1 MRGNLEPRRVVHLT
15 EQSRPSAE
23 SVRMNKTRHFLILIT
38 VLLGSFVAPV
48 LGQGPTGTLQ
58 GRVLDPSG
66 AVIPQAQVTVTSP
79 SGKALSTAADAAGS
93 YQVRGLAA
101 GDYTVNATTPGFA
114 PFTAAVTLA
123 AGQAKTLNIAMQIE
137 AEKQQVQVE
146 ADAPTVDTSP
156 DQNANAVVLK
166 GKDLDA
172 LSDDPDEL
180 ENQLQAL
187 AGPAAGPNGGEV
199 YIDGFT
205 GGQIPP
211 KSSIRE
217 IRINQN
223 PFSAEFDRLGYG
235 RIEILTKP
243 GTDKLHG
250 QIEARGNDSSFNS
263 RNPILKKDV
272 VEPPYYSYNLQ
283 GNVGGPISK
292 NASYFVSVFGRN
304 IQNVNVVDAIDPA
317 SITPENPTGTFL
329 SEAVPNPSSRIDVSP
344 RLDLQLGQANTLTLR
359 YEFFRSVNN
368 NGGVGQLSLPTQAT
382 NIESMENTLQVSDSL
397 VLSKNLVDDIRFQY
411 RRFRYEDI
419 AQNDSPTVVVQ
430 GSFNAGGNNGGVVRD
445 NQDIYELQ
453 NYFAAAKGNHSL
465 NFGAR
470 LRAYRDA
477 NYTNGGANG
486 QYTFS
491 NSANYLNQTP
501 QTYQVTQINQYTA
514 RAILFDAALFYQDDW
529 RVNQRLTFS
538 YGLRWETQNRINDKS
553 DWAPRVSLAYAL
565 DAGDKKKPPKTVLRA
580 GYGWFYQRFTVPNSL
595 GSNAGTPYIIQAIH
609 QNGINQ
615 KVATVTDPSF
625 PVTPAELAGSNS
637 AQTLYTVDPHF
648 HAATDL
654 QAAVGIDRQLAKRI
668 TGNVTYLYGRGV
680 HQYLTNNIGAPEFP
694 TAALGIYPDNPLP
707 PAEEN
712 NLQYQSGGVYRQ
724 NQLIVSGRASYP
736 RFSFFTFYTYNVAK
750 ADTNGV
756 TYTPSIAQDPGLDYG
771 RSSFDVHNRFVIL
784 GNFSAP
790 YGFSLTPFFAYNSG
804 APYNITAGSDLT
816 RNNQFNARPTFSDP
830 ANCSIPVPQ
839 GSTQVYFSTPYGC
852 LDTDPF
858 GKNEKIV
865 PYGIGTGPTNASLNL
880 RVSKVIGI
888 GPKVENG
895 HAARAGG
902 GGGGQRGGG
911 GGLGPGGLSGSR
923 GGPGRLDQTTSRRYN
938 LTLTAYGTNVFN
950 RQNLGPP
957 NGTLSST
964 LFGQSLSLASGGF
977 FGASTA
983 GNRSIFLQAVFNF

>member
-1 MRGNLEPRRVVHLT
+1 
-15 EQSRPSAE
+15 
-23 SVRMNKTRHFLILIT
+23 MNKTFLILLA
-38 VLLGSFVAPV
+38 VFLGSLVAPM

-79 SGKALSTAADAAGS
+79 AGKTVSTVADAAGS

-114 PFTAAVTLA
+114 PFTATVTVA
-123 AGQAKTLNIAMQIE
+123 PGQSKTLNIAMQIQ

-180 ENQLQAL
+180 ESQLQAL

-263 RNPILKKDV
+263 RNPILHTA
-272 VEPPYYSYNLQ
+272 EPPYYSYNLQ

-304 IQNVNVVDAIDPA
+304 IQNVNVVDALNPDTLA
-317 SITPENPTGTFL
+317 SLN
-329 SEAVPNPSSRIDVSP
+329 EAYPNPSSRIDVSP

-359 YEFFRSVNN
+359 YEFFRSVNT

-382 NIESMENTLQVSDSL
+382 NTESMENTLQASDSW
-397 VLSKNLVDDIRFQY
+397 VISKNLVDDIRFQY
-411 RRFRYEDI
+411 RRFRYQDI
-419 AQNDSPTVVVQ
+419 AVNDSPTVTLQ

-453 NYFAAAKGNHSL
+453 NYFAAAEGKHSL
-465 NFGAR
+465 NFGTR

-477 NYTNGGANG
+477 DYTTGGTNG

-491 NSANYLNQTP
+491 NLTSYVNKTP

-553 DWAPRVSLAYAL
+553 DWAPRVSFAYAL
-565 DAGDKKKPPKTVLRA
+565 GGGDRKKAPKTVLRA
-580 GYGWFYQRFTVPNSL
+580 GYGWFYQRFTVPNSF

-615 KVATVTDPSF
+615 KVSTVTNPTF
-625 PVTPAELAGSNS
+625 PVTPVEIAGSNT

-648 HAATDL
+648 RAAADL
-654 QAAVGIDRQLAKRI
+654 QAAVGLDRQLAKRI

-680 HQYLTNNIGAPEFP
+680 HQYFTNNIGAPEFP
-694 TAALGIYPDNPLP
+694 TADLGIYPAAELA
-707 PAEEN
+707 PAQEN

-724 NQLIVSGRASYP
+724 NQIIVSGRASYP
-736 RFSFFTFYTYNVAK
+736 RFSFFTFYTYNAAK

-756 TYTPSIAQDPGLDYG
+756 TYTPSVAQNPGLDYG

-784 GNFSAP
+784 GNVSAP
-790 YGFSLTPFFAYNSG
+790 WGISLTPFFAYNSG
-804 APYNITAGSDLT
+804 APYNVTVGSDLT
-816 RNNQFNARPTFSDP
+816 RNNQFNARPTFAASCGEP
-830 ANCSIPVPQ
+830 NVVQTS
-839 GSTQVYFSTPYGC
+839 YGC

-858 GKNEKIV
+858 GTDEKII
-865 PYGIGTGPTNASLNL
+865 PYGIGTGPTNVSLNT

-888 GPKVENG
+888 GPKVESG
-895 HAARAGG
+895 RAA
-902 GGGGQRGGG
+902 RGGG
-911 GGLGPGGLSGSR
+911 GGPGGGGRGGGGGIGPGGLSGSR

-938 LTLTAYGTNVFN
+938 LTLTAYATNVLN
-950 RQNLGPP
+950 HENLGAP
-957 NGTLSST
+957 NGTLSSSF
-964 LFGQSLSLASGGF
+964 FGKSQSLASGGF
-977 FGASTA
+977 FGGSTA
-983 GNRSIFLQAVFNF
+983 GNRSVFLQAVFNF

>member
-1 MRGNLEPRRVVHLT
+1 MHT
-15 EQSRPSAE
+15 
-23 SVRMNKTRHFLILIT
+23 NKTTFFMLLVT
-38 VLLGSFVAPV
+38 VLLGSFGAPM

-79 SGKALSTAADAAGS
+79 AGKTVSTSADAAGS

-114 PFTAAVTLA
+114 AFTATVTVA
-123 AGQAKTLNIAMQIE
+123 PGQSKTLNIAMQIE

-180 ENQLQAL
+180 ESQLQAL

-217 IRINQN
+217 IRVNQN

-263 RNPILKKDV
+263 KNPILPENIA
-272 VEPPYYSYNLQ
+272 EPPYYSYNVQ

-317 SITPENPTGTFL
+317 SITPQNPSGTNLNEAIPNPT
-329 SEAVPNPSSRIDVSP
+329 SRIDVSP

-368 NGGVGQLSLPTQAT
+368 NGGVGQSSLPTQAT
-382 NIESMENTLQVSDSL
+382 NTQSMENTLQASDSW
-397 VLSKNLVDDIRFQY
+397 VISKNLVDDIRFQY
-411 RRFRYEDI
+411 RRFRYQDI
-419 AQNDSPTVVVQ
+419 AVNNSPTITLQ
-430 GSFNAGGNNGGVVRD
+430 GSFNDGGNNGGVVRD

-453 NYFAAAKGNHSL
+453 NYFAAAEGNHSL
-465 NFGAR
+465 NFGTR

-477 NYTNGGANG
+477 DYTTGGTNG

-491 NSANYLNQTP
+491 SPTSYLNKTP

-538 YGLRWETQNRINDKS
+538 YGLRWETQNRIHDKS
-553 DWAPRVSLAYAL
+553 DWAPRVSFAYAL
-565 DAGDKKKPPKTVLRA
+565 DGGDRKKPPKTVLRA
-580 GYGWFYQRFTVPNSL
+580 GYGWFYQRFTVPNSFS
-595 GSNAGTPYIIQAIH
+595 SNAGTPYVIQAIH

-615 KVATVTDPSF
+615 KVFTVTNPTF
-625 PVTPAELAGSNS
+625 PVSPIAVADSNT
-637 AQTLYTVDPHF
+637 AQTLYTVEPHF
-648 HAATDL
+648 HAAVDL

-680 HQYLTNNIGAPEFP
+680 HQYFTNNIGAPEFP
-694 TAALGIYPDNPLP
+694 TADLGIYPAAELP
-707 PAEEN
+707 PAAEN

-724 NQLIVSGRASYP
+724 NQIIISGRASYP
-736 RFSFFTFYTYNVAK
+736 RFSFFTFYTYNAAK

-756 TYTPSIAQDPGLDYG
+756 TYTPSVAQNPGLDYG

-784 GNFSAP
+784 GNVSAP
-790 YGFSLTPFFAYNSG
+790 WGVSLTPFLAYNSG
-804 APYNITAGSDLT
+804 APYNVTAGSDLT
-816 RNNQFNARPTFSDP
+816 RNNQFNARPTFSAP
-830 ANCSIPVPQ
+830 ANCTVPVSP
-839 GSTQVYFSTPYGC
+839 GTEQVYFSTPYGC
-852 LDTDPF
+852 FDTDPF
-858 GKNEKIV
+858 GKDEKII
-865 PYGIGTGPTNASLNL
+865 PYGIGTGPTNVSLNM

-888 GPKVENG
+888 GPKVENSR
-895 HAARAGG
+895 AARGG
-902 GGGGQRGGG
+902 GGGGGGGGPRGGG
-911 GGLGPGGLSGSR
+911 GGIGPGGLSGSR

-938 LTLTAYGTNVFN
+938 LTLTAYATNVLN
-950 RQNLGPP
+950 HRNLGPP
-957 NGTLSST
+957 NGTLSSS
-964 LFGQSLSLASGGF
+964 LFGKSQSLASGGF

-983 GNRSIFLQAVFNF
+983 GNRSVFLQAVFNF

>member
-1 MRGNLEPRRVVHLT
+1 
-15 EQSRPSAE
+15 
-23 SVRMNKTRHFLILIT
+23 MNKTFLILLA
-38 VLLGSFVAPV
+38 VFLGSLVAPM

-79 SGKALSTAADAAGS
+79 AGKTVSTVADAAGS

-114 PFTAAVTLA
+114 PFTATVTVA
-123 AGQAKTLNIAMQIE
+123 PGQSKTLNIAMQIQ

-180 ENQLQAL
+180 ESQLQAL

-263 RNPILKKDV
+263 RNPILHTA
-272 VEPPYYSYNLQ
+272 EPPYYSYNLQ

-304 IQNVNVVDAIDPA
+304 IQNVNVVDALNPDTLA
-317 SITPENPTGTFL
+317 SLN
-329 SEAVPNPSSRIDVSP
+329 EAYPNPSSRIDVSP

-359 YEFFRSVNN
+359 YEFFRSVNT

-382 NIESMENTLQVSDSL
+382 NTESMENTLQASDSW
-397 VLSKNLVDDIRFQY
+397 VISKNLVDDIRFQY
-411 RRFRYEDI
+411 RRFRYQDI
-419 AQNDSPTVVVQ
+419 AVNDSPTVTLQ

-453 NYFAAAKGNHSL
+453 NYFAAAEGKHSL
-465 NFGAR
+465 NFGTR

-477 NYTNGGANG
+477 DYTTGGTNG

-491 NSANYLNQTP
+491 NMTSYVNKTP

-553 DWAPRVSLAYAL
+553 DWAPRVSFAYAL
-565 DAGDKKKPPKTVLRA
+565 GGGDRKKAPKTVLRA
-580 GYGWFYQRFTVPNSL
+580 GYGWFYQRFTVPNSF

-615 KVATVTDPSF
+615 KVSTVTNPTF
-625 PVTPAELAGSNS
+625 PVTPVEIAGSNT

-648 HAATDL
+648 RAAADL
-654 QAAVGIDRQLAKRI
+654 QAAVGLDRQLAKRI

-680 HQYLTNNIGAPEFP
+680 HQYFTNNIGAPEFP
-694 TAALGIYPDNPLP
+694 TADLGIYPAAELA
-707 PAEEN
+707 PAQEN

-724 NQLIVSGRASYP
+724 NQIIVSGRASYP
-736 RFSFFTFYTYNVAK
+736 RFSFFTFYTYNAAK

-756 TYTPSIAQDPGLDYG
+756 TYTPSVAQNPGLDYG

-784 GNFSAP
+784 GNVSAP
-790 YGFSLTPFFAYNSG
+790 WGISLTPFFAYNSG
-804 APYNITAGSDLT
+804 APYNVTVGSDLT
-816 RNNQFNARPTFSDP
+816 RNNQFNARPTFAASCGEP
-830 ANCSIPVPQ
+830 NVVQTS
-839 GSTQVYFSTPYGC
+839 YGC

-858 GKNEKIV
+858 GTDEKII
-865 PYGIGTGPTNASLNL
+865 PYGIGTGPTNVSLNM

-888 GPKVENG
+888 GPKVESG
-895 HAARAGG
+895 RAA
-902 GGGGQRGGG
+902 RGGG
-911 GGLGPGGLSGSR
+911 GGPGGGGRGGGGGIGPGGLSGSR

-938 LTLTAYGTNVFN
+938 LTLTAYATNVLN
-950 RQNLGPP
+950 HENLGAP
-957 NGTLSST
+957 NGTLSSSF
-964 LFGQSLSLASGGF
+964 FGKSQSLASGGF
-977 FGASTA
+977 FGGSTA
-983 GNRSIFLQAVFNF
+983 GNRSVFLQAVFNF

>member
-1 MRGNLEPRRVVHLT
+1 MMKRSKRLLMVI
-15 EQSRPSAE
+15 A
-23 SVRMNKTRHFLILIT
+23 
-38 VLLGSFVAPV
+38 VLLGALALSATVF
-48 LGQGPTGTLQ
+48 GQGSTGTLK

-66 AVIPQAQVTVTSP
+66 AVIPNAQVTMTP
-79 SGKALSTAADAAGS
+79 ASGKGFSAVSDGAGS
-93 YQVRGLAA
+93 YQVKGLPA
-101 GDYTVNATTPGFA
+101 GAYIVNATTAGFA
-114 PFTAAVTLA
+114 PFTSSVTVT
-123 AGQAKTLNIAMQIE
+123 AGQTKTLNIAMQIQME
-137 AEKQQVQVE
+137 QQQVQVE

-187 AGPAAGPNGGEV
+187 AGPAAGPNGGEI

-217 IRINQN
+217 IRVNQN

-263 RNPILKKDV
+263 RNPILQTA
-272 VEPPYYSYNLQ
+272 EPPYYSYNVQ
-283 GNVGGPISK
+283 GSVGGPISK
-292 NASYFVSVFGRN
+292 NASYFVSAFGRN
-304 IQNVNVVDAIDPA
+304 NQNVSVIDAIDPA
-317 SITPENPTGTFL
+317 SVTPENPTGTYL
-329 SEAVPNPSSRIDVSP
+329 NEAYPNPSSRIDVSP

-359 YEFFRSVNN
+359 YEFYRAVTT
-368 NGGVGQLSLPTQAT
+368 NGGVGQLSLPTQAINT
-382 NIESMENTLQVSDSL
+382 QSMENTLQVSDSL
-397 VLSKNLVDDIRFQY
+397 VLSKNIVDDIRFQY
-411 RRFRYEDI
+411 RRFRYENI
-419 AQNDSPTVVVQ
+419 AQNDSPTITVQ
-430 GSFNAGGNNGGVVRD
+430 GSFNAGGNNGGAVRD

-453 NYFAAAKGNHSL
+453 NYFAAAEDNHSL

-477 NYTNGGANG
+477 DYTTGGTNG
-486 QYTFS
+486 QYIFKDLPS
-491 NSANYLNQTP
+491 YLDNTP
-501 QTYQVTQINQYTA
+501 QTYQVTEVNQYTA

-529 RVNQRLTFS
+529 KVNQRFTFS

-553 DWAPRVSLAYAL
+553 DWAPRLSLAYAL
-565 DAGDKKKPPKTVLRA
+565 GHGDHKRPPKTVLRA
-580 GYGWFYQRFTVPNSL
+580 GYGWFYQRFTVPNSF

-609 QNGINQ
+609 QNGVNQ
-615 KVATVTDPSF
+615 TVSTITNPTY
-625 PVTPAELAGSNS
+625 PITPAAIANSNT
-637 AQTLYTVDPHF
+637 AQTLYTVDAHF
-648 HAATDL
+648 HAASDL

-680 HQYLTNNIGAPEFP
+680 HQYYTNNIGAPDFP
-694 TAALGIYPDNPLP
+694 TADLNIYPAEELP
-707 PAEEN
+707 PATEN

-724 NQLIVSGRASYP
+724 NQLIVSARASYP

-756 TYTPSIAQDPGLDYG
+756 TYTPSVAQNPGLDYG
-771 RSSFDVHNRFVIL
+771 RSSFDVHDRFVLL

-790 YGFSLTPFFAYNSG
+790 YGFSLTPFVGYNSG
-804 APYNITAGSDLT
+804 APYNVTTGADLT
-816 RNNQFNARPTFSDP
+816 RNNQFNARPAFADSCSDTNP
-830 ANCSIPVPQ
+830 ARTIYQ
-839 GSTQVYFSTPYGC
+839 TAYGC
-852 LDTDPF
+852 LDATPF
-858 GKNEKIV
+858 GTTEKII
-865 PYGIGTGPTNASLNL
+865 PYGIGTGPSNVSLNM

-888 GPKVENG
+888 GPKVEG
-895 HAARAGG
+895 GRAARSGG
-902 GGGGQRGGG
+902 GGGGHGGG

-923 GGPGRLDQTTSRRYN
+923 GGPGRLDQTISRRYN
-938 LTLTAYGTNVFN
+938 LTLTAYGTNLLN
-950 RQNLGPP
+950 HENLGPP
-957 NGTLSST
+957 NGVLSST
-964 LFGQSLSLASGGF
+964 KFFGKSQSLASGGF
-977 FGASTA
+977 FGGTTA